1 MKTLC
6 KGQFR
11 IYWDSLDAV
20 RFAGPRGSGTSPS
33 VRWGRHRL
41 GSPGGGRSG
50 WGGSWGM
57 GTLLWAGAS
66 PARERSGGLGGDRA
80 GWVETR
86 RGPPAGKARTPGPAP
101 PPHLHVG
108 HEALLDSPAAF
119 IDLFQELQFIVITAA
134 HGVDK
139 SGENSRLRFE
149 EPLPRCPADRNTNF
163 RNSTR
168 RRGQLRG
175 RMGDG

>member
-1 MKTLC
+1 M
-6 KGQFR
+6 G
-11 IYWDSLDAV
+11 
-20 RFAGPRGSGTSPS
+20 
-33 VRWGRHRL
+33 
-41 GSPGGGRSG
+41 
-50 WGGSWGM
+50 
-57 GTLLWAGAS
+57 GTLLGAGVS
-66 PARERSGGLGGDRA
+66 PARKESGGLGENRA

-86 RGPPAGKARTPGPAP
+86 RGPPAGKAPAPGPAS

-134 HGVDK
+134 HGGDK

-149 EPLPRCPADRNTNF
+149 DPLPRCPANRNTTF
-163 RNSTR
+163 RNPTR